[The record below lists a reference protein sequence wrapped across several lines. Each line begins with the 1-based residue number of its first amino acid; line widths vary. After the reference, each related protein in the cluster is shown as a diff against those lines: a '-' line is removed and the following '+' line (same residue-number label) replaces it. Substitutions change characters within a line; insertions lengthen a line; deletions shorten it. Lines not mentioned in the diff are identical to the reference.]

1 MTDQPEV
8 DDRHDSLVV
17 EGEDEDHVLPPT
29 ELDPYTPEPRAPRNA
44 RRAMALALVV
54 IVCML
59 LVVGI
64 YAAIH

>member
-17 EGEDEDHVLPPT
+17 EGEDTDHVLPPT

-44 RRAMALALVV
+44 RRAMMAALLV
-54 IVCML
+54 IVLLL

-64 YAAIH
+64 YAAVH